1 MPGDLLGVEQY
12 RNRNVCSQF
21 SKGDKSGRL
30 EIEAMVIIRRWQS
43 PPNYVPRMGNVER
56 SANGEMVVCR
66 YCQERDALAAIGWG
80 SKVYERGRLQEGFKG
95 WSRRGEGSTTG
106 YGNSDREGRAWWQT
120 IDSEQWTWFTFGAC
134 RTWWGRKWSAGVW
147 WTYGSGEV
155 EEHGEMGI
163 TWAQIIHFRP
173 KTSRFEAWNE
183 ENTMGVQSGQK
194 PDFNIH
200 DGFLFKRNQL
210 CIPDTS
216 LRLKIIKE
224 LHGEGKEVDRYVKR
238 CRICQVSKG
247 MATNAG
253 LYIPLPVP
261 VQLWVDIN
269 MDFMLG
275 LPRTQRG
282 DHVKAWDQKLC
293 QAEFAHN
300 HAVNRSTRFSPF
312 QVVYSAQ
319 PRGPLDLM
327 SLLVFGSVPKK
338 VQDFVEGLR
347 EVHKAVRAT
356 WFELTAS
363 TSKMQIKSG
372 DR

>member
-1 MPGDLLGVEQY
+1 M
-12 RNRNVCSQF
+12 S
-21 SKGDKSGRL
+21 DKSSPLKRL
-30 EIEAMVIIRRWQS
+30 TALIESHASHYDQVVLKRKYLRRVKTKYSRRARFLRW
-43 PPNYVPRMGNVER
+43 VE
-56 SANGEMVVCR
+56 AEMV
-66 YCQERDALAAIGWG
+66 DH
-80 SKVYERGRLQEGFKG
+80 
-95 WSRRGEGSTTG
+95 
-106 YGNSDREGRAWWQT
+106 
-120 IDSEQWTWFTFGAC
+120 
-134 RTWWGRKWSAGVW
+134 
-147 WTYGSGEV
+147 EV
-155 EEHGEMGI
+155 GI

-327 SLLVFGSVPKK
+327 SLLVSGSVPKK

-347 EVHKAVRAT
+347 EVHKVVRDNLVRANSKYKQDADQKRRHVD
-356 WFELTAS
+356 FEAAKKIGPLEIVEKINSNAYRLKLPS
-363 TSKMQIKSG
+363 HIRCSDVFNVKHLLPYHG
-372 DR
+372 DSSDDDLVVNSRMNFVYPGGNDVGPSIEERAILFLEAQDRVKKDPLFKRP